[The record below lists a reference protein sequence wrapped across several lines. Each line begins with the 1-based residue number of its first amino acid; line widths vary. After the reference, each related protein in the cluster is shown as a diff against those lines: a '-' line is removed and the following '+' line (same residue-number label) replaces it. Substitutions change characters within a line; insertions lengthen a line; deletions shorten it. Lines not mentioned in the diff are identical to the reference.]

1 MRKKTSTAVALPLA
15 ALMAVS
21 VFSGPLSAHAT
32 ETTAAATTAAA
43 AETTAAATT
52 AAAGE
57 TTAAATTAAAAST
70 ETQAWEG
77 ADKAKGLSG
86 KLTYMHFGD
95 DYERQMYENLFKA
108 YKEKVP
114 GVEIEQQYVPDDYY
128 TKLQTLAA
136 SNTLP
141 DIFWVAETRTKE
153 FADAGLLSDV
163 TDYLKDYPAITSDMI
178 ENVLDYGTVD
188 GKVYAIPKDWTG
200 YVMYLNT
207 DLFDK
212 AGVEVPTS
220 DWTIDDYE
228 SLAQQLTTKTADG
241 SRVDTY
247 GTAINNYRADW
258 VNWMGNYGAEWFKDG
273 KSNLQDEN
281 AKKGLSVMYDLVK
294 NGSAPSPGTVSST
307 GDSEDRLF
315 ITGKVAMYPSGRWVI
330 PSFRKECTFKWD
342 AVEMPKGT
350 TRTCPFIC
358 GLIAVGAT
366 SQNKDAAMNLISYQ
380 LSDEGLSYV
389 MPSAL
394 SLPLYKHVLE
404 NPNMVTAPPNT
415 DPFIKEADYLASDPA
430 YLNAVMTGH
439 WAEYGDI
446 ITNELSNAFEGQTDL
461 DTALKNIDDQANS
474 QLFTN

>member
-1 MRKKTSTAVALPLA
+1 MRKRTAKAAALPLA

-21 VFSGPLSAHAT
+21 LLGTAPLSAHAT
-32 ETTAAATTAAA
+32 ETTAAGTTAA
-43 AETTAAATT
+43 AETTAAAAGTTT
-52 AAAGE
+52 AASGSS
-57 TTAAATTAAAAST
+57 AAST

-77 ADKAKGLSG
+77 ADKASGLSG
-86 KLTYMHFGD
+86 KITYMHFGD
-95 DYERQMYENLFKA
+95 DYEREMYENLFKA
-108 YKEKVP
+108 YNEKVP
-114 GVEIEQQYVPDDYY
+114 DVEIEQQYVPDDYY

-141 DIFWVAETRTKE
+141 DIFWIAETRTKE
-153 FADAGLLSDV
+153 FADAGLLTDV
-163 TDYLKDYPAITSDMI
+163 TDMLNDYPAITSDMI
-178 ENVLDYGTVD
+178 ENVIDYGTVD

-207 DLFDK
+207 DLFDS

-228 SLAQQLTTKTADG
+228 SLAQQLTTKTEDG

-281 AKKGLSVMYDLVK
+281 AKKGLSVMYDLVQ
-294 NGSAPSPGTVSST
+294 NGSAPSPGTVSAT

-330 PSFRKECTFKWD
+330 PSFRQECTFNWN
-342 AVEMPKGT
+342 AIEMPQGT

-358 GLIAVGAT
+358 GLIAIGAT
-366 SQNKDAAMNLISYQ
+366 SENKDAAMNLISYQ

-394 SLPLYKHVLE
+394 SLPLYQHVLE
-404 NPNMVTAPPNT
+404 NPDMVTSPPDT
-415 DPFIKEADYLASDPA
+415 DPFINEAAYLASDTA
-430 YLNAVMTGH
+430 YLDAVMTGH

-446 ITNELSNAFEGQTDL
+446 ITNELSNAFEGQEDL
-461 DTALKNIDDQANS
+461 DTALKNIDEKANS
-474 QLFTN
+474 ELFTD